1 MQGLIDGRI
10 DIGVMYTPQRR
21 PNLQMTA
28 LMDERLVLVEST
40 ASGSSAVD
48 YVHVAWGP
56 EFYAQPRA
64 PYPDLPGPSL
74 SAHLGWPGLPH
85 LLACGRSGHF
95 PLPPRPPPP
104 PPPPQSDV

>member
-48 YVHVAWGP
+48 YVHVDWGP
-56 EFYAQPRA
+56 EFYAQHSA
-64 PYPDLPGPSL
+64 SYPDMPGPSL
-74 SAHLGWPGLPH
+74 SVNVGWPGLRH
-85 LLACGRSGHF
+85 LLARSEGRPVGKGGVSTFRSRGS
-95 PLPPRPPPP
+95 P
-104 PPPPQSDV
+104 